1 MAHPKRPTYA
11 REGITL
17 RCSNGHTMLIEI
29 GSAGIWTGFRVKF
42 LHIVLKI

>member
-29 GSAGIWTGFRVKF
+29 SCLGTWAGFWVKF
-42 LHIVLKI
+42 LHIALKI